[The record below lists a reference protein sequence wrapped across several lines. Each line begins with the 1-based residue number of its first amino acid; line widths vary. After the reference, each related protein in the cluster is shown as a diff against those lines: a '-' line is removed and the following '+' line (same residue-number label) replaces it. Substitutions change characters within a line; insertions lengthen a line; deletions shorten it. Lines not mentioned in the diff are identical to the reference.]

1 LGANCAV
8 VNASVFTHSPSG
20 ILNFAFMILDST
32 HLLASL
38 RSETAPVTFA
48 KLKKA
53 HVNKKTGVSEADF
66 RSALDSAVSSSD
78 IFVWAK
84 NRYWH
89 IDPEAQLQSEILNQ
103 CATQA
108 RKKTE
113 IKVKGRTQKDVAA
126 AIDRLLAARKL
137 LRYPALAGSS
147 VLFVAVGS
155 PQAYWTYVQA
165 FVAEK
170 LKKAGIAEASLEE
183 SIWDHLVKLEPD
195 NDAPVSAAR
204 IRKATAIA
212 DKRRFD
218 EAVLKLRDERRIH
231 LSPHDDPQSLS
242 AQDREELIQGKD
254 GSYYVAITR
263 R

>member
-1 LGANCAV
+1 
-8 VNASVFTHSPSG
+8 
-20 ILNFAFMILDST
+20 MILDST
-32 HLLASL
+32 HVLASL
-38 RSETAPVTFA
+38 RSEPTPVTFA

-53 HVNKKTGVSEADF
+53 HVSKKTGVLEADL
-66 RSALDSAVSSSD
+66 RSALDSAVSSGD
-78 IFVWAK
+78 IFVWPK

-89 IDPEAQLQSEILNQ
+89 IDPESQLPSEILNQ

-113 IKVKGRTQKDVAA
+113 IKVKGRTPKEVAA
-126 AIDRLLAARKL
+126 AIERLLADRKL
-137 LRYPALAGSS
+137 LKYPALAGSS
-147 VLFVAVGS
+147 VLFVAAGS
-155 PQAYWTYVQA
+155 PTAYWAYVQK

-170 LKKAGIAEASLEE
+170 LKKAGIEEASLEQD
-183 SIWDHLVKLEPD
+183 IWDHLVKLEPD

-204 IRKATAIA
+204 LRKSTAVA

-231 LSPHDDPQSLS
+231 LSPHDNPQSLS
-242 AQDREELIQGKD
+242 AQDREELIEGND
-254 GSYYVAITR
+254 GSYYVGITR